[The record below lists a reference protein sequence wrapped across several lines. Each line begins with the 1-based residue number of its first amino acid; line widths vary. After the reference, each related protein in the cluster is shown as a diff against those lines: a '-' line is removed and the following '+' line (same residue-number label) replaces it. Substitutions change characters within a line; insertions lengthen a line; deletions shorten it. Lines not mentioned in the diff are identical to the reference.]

1 MTGMSNVT
9 KLAGEPS
16 GQEFLVFTLGDEE
29 YGIDILKVQ
38 EIRGYDQVTRIAN
51 TPAFIK
57 GVTNLRGVIVPIV
70 DLRVKFS
77 QGDVEYNDNT
87 VVIVLNLGQRVV
99 GIVVDGVSDVLSLTA
114 DQIRPAPEFAV
125 TLSTEY
131 LTGLGALGERMLILV
146 NIEKLLNSEE
156 MALLDIAATPGS
168 FVSLRLLLHQLCLR
182 FPRPFILRQHSR
194 RNPVPQHVNGGP
206 SHIQEMINPHQ
217 QQDPGHRNVKARNGC
232 RQHHQRRARYTRNA
246 FRGQHQR

>member
-51 TPAFIK
+51 TPDFIK

-77 QGDVEYNDNT
+77 QTEVEYNDNT
-87 VVIVLNLGQRVV
+87 VVIVLNFGQRVV
-99 GIVVDGVSDVLSLTA
+99 GIVVDGVSDVLSLA
-114 DQIRPAPEFAV
+114 SDQIRPAPEFAV

-131 LTGLGALGERMLILV
+131 LTGLGALGDRMLILV
-146 NIEKLLNSEE
+146 NIEKLLNSDE
-156 MALLDIAATPGS
+156 MALLDIATTQVA
-168 FVSLRLLLHQLCLR
+168 
-182 FPRPFILRQHSR
+182 
-194 RNPVPQHVNGGP
+194 
-206 SHIQEMINPHQ
+206 
-217 QQDPGHRNVKARNGC
+217 
-232 RQHHQRRARYTRNA
+232 
-246 FRGQHQR
+246 

>member
-1 MTGMSNVT
+1 MTGMTNVT
-9 KLAGEPS
+9 KLASEPS

-51 TPAFIK
+51 TPACIK

-70 DLRVKFS
+70 DLRIKFS
-77 QGDVEYNDNT
+77 QVDVDYNDNT

-114 DQIRPAPEFAV
+114 EQIRPAPEFTV

-131 LTGLGALGERMLILV
+131 LTGLCALGDRMLILV

-156 MALLDIAATPGS
+156 MALLDSAAS
-168 FVSLRLLLHQLCLR
+168 EV
-182 FPRPFILRQHSR
+182 
-194 RNPVPQHVNGGP
+194 
-206 SHIQEMINPHQ
+206 
-217 QQDPGHRNVKARNGC
+217 A
-232 RQHHQRRARYTRNA
+232 
-246 FRGQHQR
+246 

>member
-1 MTGMSNVT
+1 MTGMSNVA

-51 TPAFIK
+51 TPDFIK

-77 QGDVEYNDNT
+77 QQDVEYNDNT
-87 VVIVLNLGQRVV
+87 VVIVLNFGQRVV
-99 GIVVDGVSDVLSLTA
+99 GIVVDGVSDVLSLVS

-131 LTGLGALGERMLILV
+131 LTGLGAIGDRMLILV
-146 NIEKLLNSEE
+146 NIEKLLNSDE
-156 MALLDIAATPGS
+156 MALLDIAATQ
-168 FVSLRLLLHQLCLR
+168 V
-182 FPRPFILRQHSR
+182 
-194 RNPVPQHVNGGP
+194 
-206 SHIQEMINPHQ
+206 
-217 QQDPGHRNVKARNGC
+217 A
-232 RQHHQRRARYTRNA
+232 
-246 FRGQHQR
+246 

>member
-1 MTGMSNVT
+1 MTGMTNVT
-9 KLAGEPS
+9 KLASEPS

-51 TPAFIK
+51 TPASIK

-70 DLRVKFS
+70 DLRIKFS
-77 QGDVEYNDNT
+77 QVDVDYNDNT

-114 DQIRPAPEFAV
+114 EQIRPAPEFAV

-131 LTGLGALGERMLILV
+131 LTGLGALGDRMLILV

-156 MALLDIAATPGS
+156 MALLDSAAS
-168 FVSLRLLLHQLCLR
+168 EV
-182 FPRPFILRQHSR
+182 
-194 RNPVPQHVNGGP
+194 
-206 SHIQEMINPHQ
+206 
-217 QQDPGHRNVKARNGC
+217 A
-232 RQHHQRRARYTRNA
+232 
-246 FRGQHQR
+246 

>member
-1 MTGMSNVT
+1 MTGMTNVT
-9 KLAGEPS
+9 KLASEPS

-70 DLRVKFS
+70 DLRIKFS
-77 QGDVEYNDNT
+77 QVDVDYNDNT

-114 DQIRPAPEFAV
+114 EQIRPAPEFAV

-131 LTGLGALGERMLILV
+131 LTGLGALGDRMLILV

-156 MALLDIAATPGS
+156 MALLDSAASSGVILPISSIEMNPMICASGFYFNFAAGGIS
-168 FVSLRLLLHQLCLR
+168 NKVS
-182 FPRPFILRQHSR
+182 
-194 RNPVPQHVNGGP
+194 P
-206 SHIQEMINPHQ
+206 SLPITRSTCFQE
-217 QQDPGHRNVKARNGC
+217 GAL
-232 RQHHQRRARYTRNA
+232 
-246 FRGQHQR
+246 

>member
-51 TPAFIK
+51 TPDFIK

-77 QGDVEYNDNT
+77 QVDVEYNDNT
-87 VVIVLNLGQRVV
+87 VVIVLNFGQRVV
-99 GIVVDGVSDVLSLTA
+99 GIVVDGVSDVLSLAA

-146 NIEKLLNSEE
+146 NIEKLLNSDE
-156 MALLDIAATPGS
+156 MALLDIAAT
-168 FVSLRLLLHQLCLR
+168 
-182 FPRPFILRQHSR
+182 
-194 RNPVPQHVNGGP
+194 HV
-206 SHIQEMINPHQ
+206 
-217 QQDPGHRNVKARNGC
+217 A
-232 RQHHQRRARYTRNA
+232 
-246 FRGQHQR
+246 

>member
-99 GIVVDGVSDVLSLTA
+99 DGVSDVLSLTA

-156 MALLDIAATPGS
+156 MALLDIAA
-168 FVSLRLLLHQLCLR
+168 
-182 FPRPFILRQHSR
+182 
-194 RNPVPQHVNGGP
+194 NHV
-206 SHIQEMINPHQ
+206 
-217 QQDPGHRNVKARNGC
+217 A
-232 RQHHQRRARYTRNA
+232 
-246 FRGQHQR
+246 

>member
-51 TPAFIK
+51 TPSFIK

-70 DLRVKFS
+70 DLRVKFE
-77 QGDVEYNDNT
+77 QGDVEYNENT
-87 VVIVLNLGQRVV
+87 VVIVLNFGQRVV

-114 DQIRPAPEFAV
+114 EQIRPAPEFAV

-131 LTGLGALGERMLILV
+131 LTGLGAFGERMLILV
-146 NIEKLLNSEE
+146 HIEKLLNSEE
-156 MALLDIAATPGS
+156 MELIDSAT
-168 FVSLRLLLHQLCLR
+168 
-182 FPRPFILRQHSR
+182 
-194 RNPVPQHVNGGP
+194 
-206 SHIQEMINPHQ
+206 
-217 QQDPGHRNVKARNGC
+217 ARV
-232 RQHHQRRARYTRNA
+232 A
-246 FRGQHQR
+246 